1 MRKYILLCAFLITAS
16 ISFGQRYEILTLAG
30 INGSV
35 IKETGSNNSF
45 NRRYGAHV
53 GFLAGMGSE
62 AVMFETGLLYSS
74 RGTKIS
80 ESNVSAF
87 PPPFPTSFKKLELN
101 YVDIPFMGVVS
112 PQSFRFFFGP
122 QVSFLTSAYADKQDV
137 KSAFHNTSWSLRYGV
152 GYNRGDLLL
161 QLHLIN
167 GLTDI
172 YKDQGPKIVW
182 RNNSFQL
189 SLGYRL
195 LNRNKPTLKS
205 QRKKVEDGIPDHR
218 VID

>member
-1 MRKYILLCAFLITAS
+1 MGKYILIGTFFFTTS
-16 ISFGQRYEILTLAG
+16 ISFGQRFEILALAG

-35 IKETGSNNSF
+35 MKESGAGNSF
-45 NRRYGAHV
+45 NRRYGAHA
-53 GFLAGMGSE
+53 GFLAGIGSE
-62 AVMFETGLLYSS
+62 ALLFETGLLYSS

-87 PPPFPTSFKKLELN
+87 PPPFPAKFTKLELD
-101 YVDIPFMGVVS
+101 YLDVPFMAVVS
-112 PQSFRFFFGP
+112 PQSFRFFAGP
-122 QVSFLTSAYADKQDV
+122 QVSFLTSAYADKQNV

-182 RNNSFQL
+182 KNNSFQI